1 MALSFSL
8 PLCRPLC
15 LSVALSATPS
25 LSLLSLLAQTIW
37 SRPRAL
43 GDGSSA
49 AHPPLFGGV
58 QVLVAAM
65 SAYQGMTGKSPA

>member
-15 LSVALSATPS
+15 LSVALSASPS
-25 LSLLSLLAQTIW
+25 LSLLAQTIW